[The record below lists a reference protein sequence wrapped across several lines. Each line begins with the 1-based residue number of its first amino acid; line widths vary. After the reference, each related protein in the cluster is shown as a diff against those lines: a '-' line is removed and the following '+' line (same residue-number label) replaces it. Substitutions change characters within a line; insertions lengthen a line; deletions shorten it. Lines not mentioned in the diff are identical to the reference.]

1 MLTRIMQTCSKVGE
15 IETVVVLWMRKDEL
29 NDGGEIWRYTM
40 LNEPDA
46 VGRGPADVAWYFES
60 LQVLAS
66 EGPTMRNL

>member
-1 MLTRIMQTCSKVGE
+1 MQTCSKVGE

-40 LNEPDA
+40 LNTPSLMLSVED
-46 VGRGPADVAWYFES
+46 RQMLREYFES

-66 EGPTMRNL
+66 ENPTMRNL